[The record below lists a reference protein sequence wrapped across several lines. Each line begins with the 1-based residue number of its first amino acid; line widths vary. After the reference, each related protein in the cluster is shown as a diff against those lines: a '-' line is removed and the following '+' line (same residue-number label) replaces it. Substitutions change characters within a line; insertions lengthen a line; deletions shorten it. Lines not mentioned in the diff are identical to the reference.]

1 MDTRRAESFSDGVFA
16 VAITVLVFNL
26 LSIGGPSGPALSYHL
41 LVVKSW
47 PQYAA
52 YAVGFL
58 TIGIMWLNHHTMLA
72 HVVRADRVTL
82 VLNILLLM
90 GVVAMPFPTALV
102 AENLTRSAQEA
113 QVAAVSYGVVSILIS
128 VSFSAMWAY
137 LAAHQES
144 LTAGPITRQRRSTVR
159 FSAGL
164 VGYVIGT
171 LVAAFL
177 SAGAALAIYG
187 LIAVYYLFEQLPAPV
202 AGDPPDLQDAASGD

>member
-26 LSIGGPSGPALSYHL
+26 LSIGGPAGPALSYHL
-41 LVVKSW
+41 LVVMSW

-102 AENLTRSAQEA
+102 AENLTRSAREA

-128 VSFSAMWAY
+128 ISFSAMWAY

-144 LTAGPITRQRRSTVR
+144 LTAGPIRRQRRSTVR

-164 VGYVIGT
+164 AGYIIGT

-187 LIAVYYLFEQLPAPV
+187 LIAVYYLFEQLPAPA
-202 AGDPPDLQDAASGD
+202 AGDPQDLQDAPSGP